1 VVRVVIAELGPPSV
15 AAPVA
20 ISLPSHLPEKPE
32 PKKPG
37 RPYLGKVT
45 INEKQSTE
53 PIDKSDELRP
63 GVIASFDAGGNVVA
77 LEIVRLFTYQIRAR
91 LSLRF

>member
-20 ISLPSHLPEKPE
+20 ISLPSHLPEEPE

-45 INEKQSTE
+45 INEKQYLLHVFV
-53 PIDKSDELRP
+53 DETVSP
-63 GVIASFDAGGNVVA
+63 ATVVTVYCTSKIAKYW
-77 LEIVRLFTYQIRAR
+77 RT
-91 LSLRF
+91 